1 MATRYF
7 AIIAGF
13 IYLAIGMLGFVPG
26 LREMAP
32 PEAPEVVIDAS
43 HGYLFGLFPVNALHN
58 IVHIVLGLW
67 GVLAFKTLTTSISFA
82 KGLAIIYAVFAV
94 MGLFPVLNTMF
105 GLVPLHGHDIW
116 LHAGTA
122 LIAAYFGWFR
132 NRGAVRVH
140 VEGRDRFTRSEHPRR
155 SA

>member
-7 AIIAGF
+7 AIVAGF

-26 LREMAP
+26 LRELP
-32 PEAPEVVIDAS
+32 PPQAPEVVIEAA

-67 GVLAFKTLTTSISFA
+67 GILAFKTLASSISFA

-94 MGLFPVLNTMF
+94 MGLFPVLNTTF
-105 GLVPLHGHDIW
+105 GLVPLHSHDIW

-122 LIAAYFGWFR
+122 LIAAYFGWYR
-132 NRGAVRVH
+132 NRGTVRVK
-140 VEGRDRFTRSEHPRR
+140 VEDRDRYSRSEQPRR